1 MRKKFNQYCFRLIN
15 FLPFTLLTMSS
26 QTDKPTERPK
36 ELYENPMIE
45 ELRSFTEDSLKTPT
59 LDHELDQGETDEDEI
74 HIINDKKLKVR

>member
-1 MRKKFNQYCFRLIN
+1 
-15 FLPFTLLTMSS
+15 MSS
-26 QTDKPTERPK
+26 QTDKPTERPR

-74 HIINDKKLKVR
+74 HIINDKKLKVRSYALMEVKS